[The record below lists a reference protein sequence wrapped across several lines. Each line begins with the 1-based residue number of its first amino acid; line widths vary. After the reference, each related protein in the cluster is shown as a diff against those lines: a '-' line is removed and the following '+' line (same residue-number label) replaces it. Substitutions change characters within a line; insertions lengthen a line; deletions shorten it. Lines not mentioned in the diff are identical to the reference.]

1 MKTASASAAH
11 LTPAVRVR
19 LLESIM
25 RTRPTAWFRRAL
37 LAGAAACL
45 SISVY
50 TGVPAGLADALN
62 KVGNAAQLP
71 LETLAIEQ
79 VTDARTD
86 AGFAAQ
92 HTPAASVWQSRD
104 ATTIRRDVRAVHERA
119 PGVVHSIRVD
129 DFKHWT

>member
-1 MKTASASAAH
+1 VKAASASAAH
-11 LTPAVRVR
+11 ITPAVRVR
-19 LLESIM
+19 LLESVMQI
-25 RTRPTAWFRRAL
+25 RPSTWIRRAL
-37 LAGAAACL
+37 LVSAAGCL

-79 VTDARTD
+79 VADARGEAAL
-86 AGFAAQ
+86 AGQ
-92 HTPAASVWQSRD
+92 PMPAASVWQSRES
-104 ATTIRRDVRAVHERA
+104 TTIRRDVRAAHERA
-119 PGVVHSIRVD
+119 PGVVHSIRFE